1 MLIRVLL
8 AAILAGV
15 GAGVFATAAQS
26 VKVTPLILEA
36 ETFENGGGGHA
47 HGTPAAEAPSR
58 SVTATGETEATEAEE
73 WGPEDGFERT
83 FYTLL
88 ANVSVGVGFALIF
101 TAAILL
107 AGQTVSLTSGVVWGL
122 AGFVVFVLA
131 PGIGLPP
138 ELPGTAAAGL
148 MARQAWWLATVLAT
162 AGGLAILYFL
172 WLRGGRQAMWLV
184 AALVLI
190 AAPHLYGAPVPG
202 EHEMLVPGHLAVEFA
217 IASIATGFVYWLF
230 LGGLLGALLSRAMRA
245 EADGGHL
252 EAAA

>member
-26 VKVTPLILEA
+26 MKVTPLILEA

-47 HGTPAAEAPSR
+47 HGAPAAEEPSQ
-58 SVTATGETEATEAEE
+58 SVTAAEEAEAEE
-73 WGPEDGFERT
+73 WGPADGFERT

-88 ANVSVGVGFALIF
+88 ANVVVGVGFALIV

-107 AGQTVSLTSGVVWGL
+107 TGQMVSLTSGVVWGL

-148 MARQAWWLATVLAT
+148 LARQAWWLATVLAT
-162 AGGLAILYFL
+162 AGGLAIVYFL

-252 EAAA
+252 EATA